1 MYKILAKHAL
11 VFLFPPSPMYFSLIA
26 NISPP
31 HGVYTP
37 KSKVPLKQ
45 SPFCPENCHLNEKS
59 KPSQDSRPAVE
70 EDSLFC
76 TRSPAFLDESHWK
89 FKHVFPFLHL
99 QFPFLKFKQSLSLF
113 STVFILS
120 SNSGWLL
127 SFSIYMAVCGS
138 VSSTQHRAHHV
149 AHTLSWQQPLCFR
162 LPLSLCCL
170 SSFTVSL
177 FPSRY
182 GYQAHASRSVQ

>member
-1 MYKILAKHAL
+1 MKNLSPHKILIPQSKKTL
-11 VFLFPPSPMYFSLIA
+11 SFVLDLPLSLTNPIENSSTSFLFFTCLNFPLVSY
-26 NISPP
+26 
-31 HGVYTP
+31 
-37 KSKVPLKQ
+37 KSNA
-45 SPFCPENCHLNEKS
+45 SY
-59 KPSQDSRPAVE
+59 
-70 EDSLFC
+70 
-76 TRSPAFLDESHWK
+76 
-89 FKHVFPFLHL
+89 FLHL

-120 SNSGWLL
+120 SNSEWLL